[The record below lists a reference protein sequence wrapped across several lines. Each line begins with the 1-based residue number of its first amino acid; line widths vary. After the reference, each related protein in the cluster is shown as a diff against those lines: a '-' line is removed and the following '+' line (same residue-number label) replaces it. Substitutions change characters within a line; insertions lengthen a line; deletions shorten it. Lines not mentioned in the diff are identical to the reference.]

1 MDNNQLNNYIIARTA
16 NPIAFLLGEIVNNF
30 FLGLPY
36 YVTKDTVH
44 KMMGIWKEA
53 IKSNIDNNQTLSEE
67 DKEEQKSQTD
77 LIFSNTEQAILQQ
90 LSIEGRLKDNF

>member
-1 MDNNQLNNYIIARTA
+1 
-16 NPIAFLLGEIVNNF
+16 
-30 FLGLPY
+30 
-36 YVTKDTVH
+36 
-44 KMMGIWKEA
+44 MMGIWKEA